1 MNLKNYYIYALGNL
15 INENGR
21 EKMMKHTELHSLEA
35 DRLLR
40 DSLEGF
46 TEASLFPADQLT
58 KIPLWKKIW
67 NEKRLEK
74 LLTDLMDDL
83 DPYMSEL
90 ANYAEEMDD
99 KHSNSISRVKQLV
112 TETLE
117 EIDEKRLLFDRP
129 FLTYFMSHGY
139 MDVAEHFIERAKK
152 EDPNLKN
159 EEIFQALRNVWI
171 MNSLQLLWD
180 QPLTLTSPM
189 YAYSMLYPYTDNLL
203 DDPEVSGEIK
213 KAFNDR
219 LKLVLSGESI
229 EGTSIVEAR
238 IFDLVRDIHST
249 FQPERYPEVCESI
262 MLIQSAQIKS
272 MKQCD
277 KEKLTKENLLEI
289 SFYKGGTSVL
299 ADAFLVKASLSYEE
313 MLFSYQYGAFLQLLD
328 DLQDKDEDA
337 EQGNQTLFSRLESH
351 EKADGEIRQLIAY
364 IYSVNSKSALDSRHA
379 SLLKDVISQCTL
391 LMIMEAVGRHPGIIS
406 TAFYK
411 ELEACSKVRLSFY
424 KKLNDKISTFIKE
437 SELMS

>member
-1 MNLKNYYIYALGNL
+1 
-15 INENGR
+15 
-21 EKMMKHTELHSLEA
+21 MMKHTGLHNLEA
-35 DRLLR
+35 DRLLS

-46 TEASLFPADQLT
+46 AEASLFPADQLT
-58 KIPLWKKIW
+58 KVPLWKKLW

-74 LLTDLMDDL
+74 LLTDLIDDL
-83 DPYMSEL
+83 DPHMSEL
-90 ANYAEEMDD
+90 AGYAEDMDD
-99 KHSNSISRVKQLV
+99 KHSDTVSRVKQLV
-112 TETLE
+112 TETLK

-129 FLTYFMSHGY
+129 FLTYFMSQGY

-189 YAYSMLYPYTDNLL
+189 YAYSMLYPYTDNFL
-203 DDPEVSGEIK
+203 DDPDVSGDIK
-213 KAFNDR
+213 EAFNDR
-219 LKLVLSGESI
+219 LKLVLSGESV
-229 EGTSIVEAR
+229 EGTSVKETR
-238 IFDLVRDIHST
+238 MFELVGDIYAA
-249 FQPERYPEVCESI
+249 FPPVKYPEVCESI
-262 MLIQSAQIKS
+262 LLIQAAQIDS
-272 MKQCD
+272 MRQCGED
-277 KEKLTKENLLEI
+277 ELTKEDLLKI

-299 ADAFLVKASLSYEE
+299 ADDFLVRGSLSYDE
-313 MLFSYQYGAFLQLLD
+313 MLFSYQYGAFLQLMD

-337 EQGNQTLFSRLESH
+337 EQGNQTLFSRVKLN
-351 EKADGEIRQLIAY
+351 EKADDDIRQLIAY
-364 IYSVNSKSALDSRHA
+364 IYSVNTKSASDSNHA
-379 SLLKDVISQCTL
+379 SLLKEVISQCTL
-391 LMIMEAVGRHPGIIS
+391 LMIMEAVGRNPGTVS

-424 KKLNDKISTFIKE
+424 RKLNDKISTFIKE